1 MSMDATKRC
10 RQISRKREVVEAET
24 KTAYGSRQIVIPMSR
39 ERYDDIWNDSGK
51 VRKMMDEYIAVSPE
65 LFPAEIHQ
73 GFQLSGF
80 LPASK
85 KMENIRFRQCRIGD
99 VAYTLRPSFVMPYC
113 CGTVEELDKPLR
125 LLSHGVPCWLISEVF
140 GHNEMFW
147 YRHLERLGRNSVV
160 STTVFDPEHLP
171 EHLAAD
177 EHHCHWQG
185 EKGYIATTAA
195 EDCLLGVALTDEADQ
210 EHLQAAYGVFAQEAR
225 ELLPE
230 YSPQTVSTDGWF
242 ATSNAFQALFTTIVP
257 ILCFLHG
264 FLKIRDRCRKE
275 FELHTKIWDVYRATN
290 LRMFDDRMKSFQ
302 KWFQGR
308 TWNAVVQEMVGKIWK
323 RKSQY
328 RMAYKHPD
336 CYRTSNQ
343 VDRPMNRICRLLY
356 AGRGLHGHQKSSE
369 LRLRGWALL
378 HNFRPLAYRAGTET
392 TFTSYAHRLN
402 GKQYHQHWLH
412 NLMISTSRNG
422 QKSVHRKR

>member
-1 MSMDATKRC
+1 MDATKRC
-10 RQISRKREVVEAET
+10 RQISRKREVVEAEA

-39 ERYDDIWNDSGK
+39 ETYDDLWNDSGK
-51 VRKMMDEYIAVSPE
+51 VRKMMVEWIAVSPE
-65 LFPAEIHQ
+65 LFPAEIHE

-85 KMENIRFRQCRIGD
+85 KMENIRFRQCRIGG

-113 CGTVEELDKPLR
+113 CGTVEALEKPLR

-140 GHNEMFW
+140 GHDEMFW
-147 YRHLERLGRNSVV
+147 QRHVQRLGRNSVV
-160 STTVFDPEHLP
+160 STTVFIPDNLP

-185 EKGYIATTAA
+185 VKGYIATTAA

-210 EHLQAAYGVFAQEAR
+210 EHLQAAYGVFEQEAR
-225 ELLPE
+225 ELSPE
-230 YSPQTVSTDGWF
+230 YAPQTVSTDGWF
-242 ATSNAFQALFTTIVP
+242 ATSNAFQALFANIVP

-290 LRMFDDRMKSFQ
+290 LRMFDNRMKAFR
-302 KWFQGR
+302 KWFESR
-308 TWNAVVQEMVGKIWK
+308 TWNAVVPEMVAKIWK

-328 RMAYKHPD
+328 RLAYQHPD

-343 VDRPMNRICRLLY
+343 VDRPMNRIARLLY

-378 HNFRPLAYRAGTET
+378 HNFRPLAHRAGTET
-392 TFTSYAHRLN
+392 TFTCYAHRLN
-402 GKQYHQHWLH
+402 KKQYHQHWLH

>member
-1 MSMDATKRC
+1 MSMDATKRS
-10 RQISRKREVVEAET
+10 RPISRKREVVEAEAT
-24 KTAYGSRQIVIPMSR
+24 TAYGSRQIVIPMNR
-39 ERYDDIWNDSGK
+39 ETYDDIWSDSVK
-51 VRKMMDEYIAVSPE
+51 VRKLVEELAAVYPE
-65 LFPAEIHQ
+65 LFPAEIDS

-85 KMENIRFRQCRIGD
+85 KMEKIRFRQCRIDGI
-99 VAYTLRPSFVMPYC
+99 AYTLRPSFVMPYC
-113 CGTVEELDKPLR
+113 CGSVEELEKPLR

-140 GHNEMFW
+140 GHDEMYW
-147 YRHLERLGRNSVV
+147 HRHLQRLGRNSVV
-160 STTVFDPEHLP
+160 STTIFNPKDLP

-185 EKGYIATTAA
+185 KKGYIATTAA
-195 EDCLLGVALTDEADQ
+195 QDCLLGVALTDEADQ
-210 EHLQAAYGVFAQEAR
+210 EHLQEAYGVFAQEAR
-225 ELLPE
+225 ELSPQ
-230 YSPQTVSTDGWF
+230 YAPQTVNTDGWF
-242 ATSNAFQALFTTIVP
+242 ATSNAFQALFSTIVP

-275 FELHTKIWDVYRATN
+275 FELHTKVWDIYRATN
-290 LRMFDDRMKSFQ
+290 IRMFDNRMKSFQ
-302 KWFQGR
+302 KWFESR
-308 TWNAVVQEMVGKIWK
+308 TWNAAVQEMVGKIWK

-328 RMAYKHPD
+328 RLAYKHPD

-343 VDRPMNRICRLLY
+343 VDRPMNRIARLLY

-378 HNFRPLAYRAGTET
+378 HNFRPLAHRAGVEPI
-392 TFTSYAHRLN
+392 FTSYAHRIN
-402 GKQYHQHWLH
+402 RKQYHQHWLH

-422 QKSVHRKR
+422 QKSAHRIR